1 MSKLHF
7 TTKHANAATVQRNW
21 YVVDGTNQTVG
32 RIAARIASVLRG
44 KNKAYY
50 TPHVDCGD
58 YVIVINAEKVVFT
71 GNKGEQSFSP
81 NPAMCPAGQTVVW
94 KNADSITH
102 RIVIQDLG
110 IDTGNLAPGAPSQ
123 PVALADV
130 SKNYHCSLHPS
141 MIGSLNNATND
152 PGNCGPYGCY

>member
-1 MSKLHF
+1 MRVQVLRASLF
-7 TTKHANAATVQRNW
+7 ALLCVSCGGGSGGYGGSSSTPSTPTTPSPATPANAITI
-21 YVVDGTNQTVG
+21 T
-32 RIAARIASVLRG
+32 I
-44 KNKAYY
+44 
-50 TPHVDCGD
+50 
-58 YVIVINAEKVVFT
+58 T

-81 NPAMCPAGQTVVW
+81 NPAMCATGQTVVW

-110 IDTGNLAPGAPSQ
+110 VDTGNLAPGATSQ

-141 MIGSLNNATND
+141 MVGSLNNATND

>member
-1 MSKLHF
+1 MYARVLRASILALLCVSCGGGSGGYGGGSSSTP
-7 TTKHANAATVQRNW
+7 TTPSPPTPANAITI
-21 YVVDGTNQTVG
+21 T
-32 RIAARIASVLRG
+32 IS
-44 KNKAYY
+44 
-50 TPHVDCGD
+50 
-58 YVIVINAEKVVFT
+58 

-81 NPAMCPAGQTVVW
+81 NPAMCATGQTVVW

-110 IDTGNLAPGAPSQ
+110 IDTGNLAPGATSQ
-123 PVALADV
+123 PVLLGDV

-141 MIGSLNNATND
+141 MVGSLNNATND

>member
-1 MSKLHF
+1 MHVRVL
-7 TTKHANAATVQRNW
+7 R
-21 YVVDGTNQTVG
+21 
-32 RIAARIASVLRG
+32 ASVLALLCASCG
-44 KNKAYY
+44 GGSGGYGGGSNSS
-50 TPHVDCGD
+50 TPTTPAPTTPAN
-58 YVIVINAEKVVFT
+58 VITITIT

-81 NPAMCPAGQTVVW
+81 NPAMCPTGQTVVW

-110 IDTGNLAPGAPSQ
+110 VDTGNLAPGASSQ

-141 MIGSLNNATND
+141 MVGSLNNATND

>member
-1 MSKLHF
+1 MHVRVL
-7 TTKHANAATVQRNW
+7 R
-21 YVVDGTNQTVG
+21 
-32 RIAARIASVLRG
+32 ASVLALLCVSCG
-44 KNKAYY
+44 GGSGGYGGGSSSS
-50 TPHVDCGD
+50 TPTTPAPTTPS
-58 YVIVINAEKVVFT
+58 NAITITIT

-81 NPAMCPAGQTVVW
+81 NPAMCATGQTVVW

-110 IDTGNLAPGAPSQ
+110 IDTGNLAPGASSQ

-141 MIGSLNNATND
+141 MVGSLNNATND